1 MTLFYARGVWYLSL
15 LYWFC
20 NNYHKLLFMSLYLP
34 SLDSV
39 KECLIKDQK
48 EYQEGKN
55 LNDGNKKSKLT
66 VEPL

>member
-1 MTLFYARGVWYLSL
+1 
-15 LYWFC
+15 
-20 NNYHKLLFMSLYLP
+20 MSLYLP

-55 LNDGNKKSKLT
+55 LNDGNKKSRST